1 MSARL
6 AEAMRSPEPPSGP
19 AAHAERRSA
28 LVVVH
33 AKPPVLDP
41 ARGGDAALRAIGLA
55 GLDHL
60 SKNEAAALA
69 GLPGGIHQMRVAIRR
84 LRAMLSA
91 FADRLP
97 EYQRHWA
104 AEELRWLS
112 GALGPVRNL
121 DVFEAVLLRPAERA
135 ASDPSGFE
143 PLRDAIEPRRRAAH
157 RDAVTAIRS
166 DRYASLIAH
175 LFRWFETRG
184 RRRDSGGQ
192 PEPSVR
198 ETAASMLQR
207 RWRVAKKRGRDFAA
221 QSPLERHRL
230 RIALKKVR
238 YTAEALSSL
247 YPSEHAAPLAAQLKR
262 LQDELGH
269 ANDVR
274 VAHEILGA
282 VAADADGGVALAEAG
297 RHMLAWHEQ
306 RLLKTEPKMR
316 KHLRELFD
324 MEPFWRS

>member
-1 MSARL
+1 MSASL
-6 AEAMRSPEPPSGP
+6 AEPVIAAPSPAGRAKRGGVPVIHAEPP
-19 AAHAERRSA
+19 A
-28 LVVVH
+28 
-33 AKPPVLDP
+33 LDP
-41 ARGGDAALRAIGLA
+41 ALGGDAALRRIGLA

-84 LRAMLSA
+84 LRAILSA

-143 PLRDAIEPRRRAAH
+143 RLRDVIEPRRRAAH

-198 ETAASMLQR
+198 ET
-207 RWRVAKKRGRDFAA
+207 
-221 QSPLERHRL
+221 
-230 RIALKKVR
+230 
-238 YTAEALSSL
+238 
-247 YPSEHAAPLAAQLKR
+247 
-262 LQDELGH
+262 
-269 ANDVR
+269 
-274 VAHEILGA
+274 
-282 VAADADGGVALAEAG
+282 
-297 RHMLAWHEQ
+297 
-306 RLLKTEPKMR
+306 
-316 KHLRELFD
+316 
-324 MEPFWRS
+324 